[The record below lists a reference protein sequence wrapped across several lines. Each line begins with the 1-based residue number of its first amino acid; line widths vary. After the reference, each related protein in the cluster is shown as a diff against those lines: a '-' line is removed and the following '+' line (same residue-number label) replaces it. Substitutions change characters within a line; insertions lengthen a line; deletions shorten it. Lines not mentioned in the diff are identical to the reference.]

1 MKNYRLLNK
10 ILVCLIFFSCDNVI
24 DSEENEQGFIT
35 LHGIDINSDLSHI
48 YVSGRGD
55 DKLHVFDLYD
65 GSLIRSIPLG
75 DNAMSAG
82 IKYYSG
88 KIYVTLQAL
97 DQVAIIN
104 AETYDMTIIDI
115 NYSNSIIEHNDQCMG
130 KNENECNDD
139 DVCMWMMIMSMC
151 MESGSMMN
159 MGNETPHFIQIDEV
173 NRYWFVTTI
182 TSGYIGRYS
191 LDTNEF
197 IDKILI
203 GDSPALMSI
212 DKINSK
218 LYVSRMMPMAG
229 MMTGSE
235 STIIQQIDYSSANI
249 MITDTEF
256 EIGSPA
262 PHGLTINS
270 IGSTIYTTSNTAD
283 WLWKIDVQ
291 SNNMESVVMDSLID
305 NAPNVSTQRLKPI
318 QCLSVNDSLLFITCS
333 AGLWYNSNTGIH
345 DTIPGQI
352 QMWNTNSMSLLDTLQ
367 FSWTSKPWHIVNSNN
382 TLYVSLAGDNLF
394 SRSSGVASIKYDEN
408 NLQVLWLSY

>member
-1 MKNYRLLNK
+1 M
-10 ILVCLIFFSCDNVI
+10 IFFMIFSCDNVI
-24 DSEENEQGFIT
+24 DPEENEHGFKS
-35 LHGIDINSDLSHI
+35 LHGIDINNDLAQI

-55 DKLHVFDLYD
+55 DKLHVFDLFD
-65 GSLIRSIPLG
+65 GSLIRSIFLG
-75 DNAMSAG
+75 DNAMSG
-82 IKYYSG
+82 GLKYYSG
-88 KIYVTLQAL
+88 KIYVTLQSL

-104 AETYDMTIIDI
+104 AETYDITYINID
-115 NYSNSIIEHNDQCMG
+115 YSNSSSEHHHDQCMG

-139 DVCMWMMIMSMC
+139 DVCMWMMSMC

-159 MGNETPHFIQIDEV
+159 MGNETPHFIEIDEV
-173 NRYWFVTTI
+173 NGYWFVTTI
-182 TSGYIGRYS
+182 TSGYVGRYS
-191 LDTNEF
+191 LDTNEL
-197 IDKILI
+197 IDKIEI

-235 STIIQQIDYSSANI
+235 STIIQQIDYSSI
-249 MITDTEF
+249 DFMIADTEF

-262 PHGLTINS
+262 PHGLAINS
-270 IGSTIYTTSNTAD
+270 NGSSVYTTSNTAD

-291 SNNMESVVMDSLID
+291 SSNIEGIVMDSLID
-305 NAPNVSTQRLKPI
+305 NAPNLTTQRLKPI

-333 AGLWYNSNTGIH
+333 AGISYNPVNGIW

-367 FSWTSKPWHIVNSNN
+367 FSWTSKPWHIINSDNS
-382 TLYVSLAGDNLF
+382 LYVSLAGDDVF
-394 SRSSGVASIKYDEN
+394 PRSSGVASLKYNDN